1 MAEKQRLGECFA
13 LPAGVKKRLCGG
25 AKPLSADDWLG
36 KRAVSGYRI
45 TMPVE
50 IVKLFCVP
58 LIPHGSS
65 GPSRQSEVPN
75 RVMCGIGP
83 NPVLTHRLSGGQ
95 PFCD

>member
-1 MAEKQRLGECFA
+1 MLLMAEKQRLGECFA
-13 LPAGVKKRLCGG
+13 LPA
-25 AKPLSADDWLG
+25 DDWLG
-36 KRAVSGYRI
+36 KRAISGYRI